1 MSVQAQLMEWA
12 ATVGLPHVLDAE
24 GPQGRQTH
32 LAGLLVGSVATGF
45 CRENSDVDIALLCD
59 IATYAR
65 ISVGKPWSHGRPSEV
80 RVGQQ
85 RLHYYAETFD
95 AVLVRLEALDDACL
109 YAYGTAKVLHD
120 PKALFECNVLPAL
133 RRPGLRKERMEG
145 KLDMLLRRTKALA
158 GGAREQVNA
167 LVLAK
172 MSLEVISLALEV
184 IALVD
189 DVPFDPRKRLVETAL
204 VGPVGR
210 GMAADLAELIQMASQ
225 WPARGRVFLDH
236 LTDLCRRLSQAADRA
251 GFAVGLPA
259 PDPRAQEQL

>member
-1 MSVQAQLMEWA
+1 
-12 ATVGLPHVLDAE
+12 
-24 GPQGRQTH
+24 
-32 LAGLLVGSVATGF
+32 
-45 CRENSDVDIALLCD
+45 LCD

-65 ISVGKPWSHGRPSEV
+65 ISADKPWSQGRPSEAQ
-80 RVGQQ
+80 VGRQ
-85 RLHYYAETFD
+85 RLHYYAETFE
-95 AVLVRLEALDDACL
+95 AVLGRLEALDDACL

-120 PKALFECNVLPAL
+120 PKALFECNVLPVL
-133 RRPGLRKERMEG
+133 RRPGLRKERLEG

-158 GGAREQVNA
+158 GAAKEQANP

-172 MSLEVISLALEV
+172 MSLEITSLALKV
-184 IALVD
+184 IALID

-204 VGPVGR
+204 VGPLGR
-210 GMAADLAELIQMASQ
+210 GIAADVAELTQMACQ

-236 LTDLCRRLSQAADRA
+236 LTDLSRRLSQAADRA